1 MASLS
6 EDTYKKLLCNYSH
19 QKIQKY
25 IYNLYQFINSRRV
38 TAIFKSFL
46 LTDIYSASCHIVF
59 LNC

>member
-1 MASLS
+1 MAFLNG
-6 EDTYKKLLCNYSH
+6 DMYKKLLCNYSH

-25 IYNLYQFINSRRV
+25 IYNLYQFISSRPV

-46 LTDIYSASCHIVF
+46 LTDIYSASCHIAF